1 LGGWRLQPIWN
12 IQKWVPSLKLT
23 YPLEIGGW
31 ETTFLLGMP
40 IFRGY
45 VSFREGRNCIVFKSP
60 TYYIYIYT
68 LNNQG
73 FNSLLNWKV
82 VVKLDHQCVGLPGNV
97 SNVNLIGG
105 FNPYIH
111 QIGNHFS
118 PSLVGVNITKKK
130 ISEVHHH
137 SLIWWIIPATNPGT
151 AAMVSSM
158 HARSNKRSPFRMHRY
173 NGARTSRFAMPHRL
187 ALSTF
192 FGLGLAGN
200 AGYGVMM
207 LLYKDKCEICE
218 IRVVTTLPIHF
229 PPNVSQSLFSC
240 GKS

>member
-1 LGGWRLQPIWN
+1 
-12 IQKWVPSLKLT
+12 
-23 YPLEIGGW
+23 
-31 ETTFLLGMP
+31 M
-40 IFRGY
+40 
-45 VSFREGRNCIVFKSP
+45 
-60 TYYIYIYT
+60 
-68 LNNQG
+68 
-73 FNSLLNWKV
+73 
-82 VVKLDHQCVGLPGNV
+82 GLPGNV

-130 ISEVHHH
+130 YLKFTTIDSYDESFQQQIQVPPQWSRACMHDPTNDHRFVCIA
-137 SLIWWIIPATNPGT
+137 SQRRKNFTIRNAT
-151 AAMVSSM
+151 ASCLVD
-158 HARSNKRSPFRMHRY
+158 F
-173 NGARTSRFAMPHRL
+173 
-187 ALSTF
+187 F